1 MKLDGGGPGRGILR
15 EIYGLGTGQADR
27 SAGPFYGCRSV
38 SGKGVIRPG
47 GLGDRSYTP
56 DFESGRVPG
65 EKLRKADKTLGIAGF
80 RHTKSVIY

>member
-38 SGKGVIRPG
+38 SGKGVIRP
-47 GLGDRSYTP
+47 
-56 DFESGRVPG
+56 SGRKGGHWG
-65 EKLRKADKTLGIAGF
+65 ERLEKIIIGRAIAKVVKI
-80 RHTKSVIY
+80 R